1 MEKSFTAP
9 AERYVAILRFLSNAT
24 RCGPDVGHHLA
35 LALDES
41 YIIRW
46 SVTMKLH
53 SFKIFPAA
61 SLVLG
66 LALGFA
72 QMTPVLYAQSQNQ
85 DPNAQQDQ
93 QKPRTFMGKIVKINS
108 GQYALLTDE
117 QAGKGVF
124 LDDQE
129 KAKQFEG
136 KNVKV
141 TGVLDI
147 ANKIVHVT
155 NIEPA

>member
-1 MEKSFTAP
+1 
-9 AERYVAILRFLSNAT
+9 
-24 RCGPDVGHHLA
+24 
-35 LALDES
+35 
-41 YIIRW
+41 
-46 SVTMKLH
+46 MKLH
-53 SFKIFPAA
+53 SLKIFRAA
-61 SLVLG
+61 LVLG
-66 LALGFA
+66 LALGSA
-72 QMTPVLYAQSQNQ
+72 QIAPVLFAQSQNQ
-85 DPNAQQDQ
+85 NPNAQQDQ

-155 NIEPA
+155 NIELA